1 MQFILSVRLKRF
13 NFGLIPT
20 VLTGLIIKSV
30 LIELQIQLIYIYKK
44 TELEHKVGFIVDLY
58 TQTQIYFSLVKCK
71 LCFDRC

>member
-1 MQFILSVRLKRF
+1 MQFILSVRLKHF

-44 TELEHKVGFIVDLY
+44 NRIRAQGWIYCRFIHTDSNIF
-58 TQTQIYFSLVKCK
+58 QFGKM
-71 LCFDRC
+71 